1 MGRDD
6 GNAGCPCFIRAESV
20 LLGKSGKDHEFD
32 GVNAPMELHPH
43 IIEKEGKK
51 EFVVLPYEEFM
62 VLEEAMNDYE
72 DLKDLREEKEKSQN
86 QPGVPLNKVISDL
99 EF

>member
-1 MGRDD
+1 VW
-6 GNAGCPCFIRAESV
+6 PCFIRAKSV
-20 LLGKSGKDHEFD
+20 LLGRSGKNYEVDRVD
-32 GVNAPMELHPH
+32 ASMELHPH

-72 DLKDLREEKEKSQN
+72 DLKDLREEKENSKN
-86 QPGVPLNKVISDL
+86 QSGVPLDKVVADL
-99 EF
+99 VL